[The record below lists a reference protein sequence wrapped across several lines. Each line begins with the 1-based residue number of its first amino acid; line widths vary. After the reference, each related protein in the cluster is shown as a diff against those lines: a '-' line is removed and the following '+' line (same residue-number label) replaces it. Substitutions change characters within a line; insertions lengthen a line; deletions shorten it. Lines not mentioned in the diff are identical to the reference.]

1 MLRAAAL
8 RPLRPLGA
16 SSLRPLGASSLR
28 PLSAATTATKQRRFP
43 QVLKTKQT
51 GIDILHDP
59 LWNKGMA
66 FDNPERDRLKLRG
79 LIPPMVKTLDDQAR
93 RFLLQMRDPTVT
105 NVQKNLMLQDLHNR
119 NETLYHRLL
128 VDNVEELAPLIYTPT
143 VGHVCQQ
150 FGSQYVRARGM
161 CAAQFGAQ
169 FGAAQFLRRRAILG
183 LRYFSREDRGH
194 FGSMMYNWPH
204 DDVHVIVVTDG
215 SRILGLGDL
224 GCHGM
229 GIPIGK
235 LALYVAAGGIAPHRV
250 MPVMLDVGTNNEAL
264 LRDPDYIGIRKT
276 RLEGDEYFQMVEE
289 FMQAT
294 CRHCHH
300 HRCLHATSPITS
312 THFRRCSTA
321 GRTSSCSSR
330 TSRPRRRCRS
340 SPRTETSTA
349 ASTTTSRGPAA

>member
-43 QVLKTKQT
+43 QALKTKQT

-66 FDNPERDRLKLRG
+66 FDYPERDRLNVRG
-79 LIPPMVKTLDDQAR
+79 LIPPMVKDIDDQAR
-93 RFLLQMRDPTVT
+93 RFLLQMRDPTVP

-161 CAAQFGAQ
+161 
-169 FGAAQFLRRRAILG
+169 
-183 LRYFSREDRGH
+183 
-194 FGSMMYNWPH
+194 
-204 DDVHVIVVTDG
+204 
-215 SRILGLGDL
+215 
-224 GCHGM
+224 
-229 GIPIGK
+229 
-235 LALYVAAGGIAPHRV
+235 
-250 MPVMLDVGTNNEAL
+250 
-264 LRDPDYIGIRKT
+264 
-276 RLEGDEYFQMVEE
+276 
-289 FMQAT
+289 
-294 CRHCHH
+294 
-300 HRCLHATSPITS
+300 
-312 THFRRCSTA
+312 
-321 GRTSSCSSR
+321 
-330 TSRPRRRCRS
+330 
-340 SPRTETSTA
+340 
-349 ASTTTSRGPAA
+349 

>member
-16 SSLRPLGASSLR
+16 ASLR
-28 PLSAATTATKQRRFP
+28 PLSAATTASSGGKQRRFP

-93 RFLLQMRDPTVT
+93 RFLLQMRDPTVP

-161 CAAQFGAQ
+161 YAPRNSARNSAPRNSSDAAQFSASGTS
-169 FGAAQFLRRRAILG
+169 RA
-183 LRYFSREDRGH
+183 R
-194 FGSMMYNWPH
+194 
-204 DDVHVIVVTDG
+204 T
-215 SRILGLGDL
+215 
-224 GCHGM
+224 
-229 GIPIGK
+229 
-235 LALYVAAGGIAPHRV
+235 A
-250 MPVMLDVGTNNEAL
+250 
-264 LRDPDYIGIRKT
+264 
-276 RLEGDEYFQMVEE
+276 
-289 FMQAT
+289 
-294 CRHCHH
+294 
-300 HRCLHATSPITS
+300 ATS
-312 THFRRCSTA
+312 A
-321 GRTSSCSSR
+321 Q
-330 TSRPRRRCRS
+330 
-340 SPRTETSTA
+340 
-349 ASTTTSRGPAA
+349 

>member
-1 MLRAAAL
+1 MLHRNLLSISSAAL
-8 RPLRPLGA
+8 KRRGFPPALKLA
-16 SSLRPLGASSLR
+16 SAQ
-28 PLSAATTATKQRRFP
+28 LSATKQRTVYP
-43 QVLKTKQT
+43 KALKTKQT

>member
-16 SSLRPLGASSLR
+16 AALRPLGAASLR
-28 PLSAATTATKQRRFP
+28 PLRRHHRHQAASLPAL
-43 QVLKTKQT
+43 LKTKQT

-66 FDNPERDRLKLRG
+66 FDYPERDRLNVRG
-79 LIPPMVKTLDDQAR
+79 LIPPMVKDIDDQAR
-93 RFLLQMRDPTVT
+93 RFLLQMRDPTVP

-169 FGAAQFLRRRAILG
+169 FGAAAARLVFSPTPRNSRPQVG
-183 LRYFSREDRGH
+183 SREDRGH

-276 RLEGDEYFQMVEE
+276 RLEGDEYFQMKS
-289 FMQAT
+289 MN
-294 CRHCHH
+294 
-300 HRCLHATSPITS
+300 SDD
-312 THFRRCSTA
+312 RRCSCRPSSTA
-321 GRTSSCSSR
+321 GRTSSCSSK
-330 TSRPRRRCRS
+330 TSRRRRRCRS
-340 SPRTETSTA
+340 SRRTETSTA